1 MKTKEITGGGLFAA
15 AAVVVM
21 LFSVPF
27 PSLTL
32 TCAALAGFLVLFVM
46 LKWGMRPAVLCYI
59 TAGVLAL
66 VLVPQKETALEFLL
80 FFGIYPM
87 LKLRMERHPSPVAC
101 WACKL
106 LFCNVMLAVGYG
118 LCLLLGIPMA
128 EMGGQLP
135 VMLLALNAVFV
146 LYDCCFTRVMRTVM
160 RRYRKLFLND

>member
-1 MKTKEITGGGLFAA
+1 M
-15 AAVVVM
+15 
-21 LFSVPF
+21 PF

-59 TAGVLAL
+59 TASVLAL

-118 LCLLLGIPMA
+118 LCLLLGIPME

>member
-101 WACKL
+101 
-106 LFCNVMLAVGYG
+106 
-118 LCLLLGIPMA
+118 
-128 EMGGQLP
+128 
-135 VMLLALNAVFV
+135 
-146 LYDCCFTRVMRTVM
+146 
-160 RRYRKLFLND
+160 

>member
-1 MKTKEITGGGLFAA
+1 MSSIKQQQLLRAGLALALGAGLAFVRARFFSLLLPA
-15 AAVVVM
+15 AAV
-21 LFSVPF
+21 
-27 PSLTL
+27 
-32 TCAALAGFLVLFVM
+32 CA
-46 LKWGMRPAVLCYI
+46 
-59 TAGVLAL
+59 LAL

-118 LCLLLGIPMA
+118 LCLLLGIPME